1 MTVLTTDAIRLG
13 ASATDKHD
21 AIAQAG
27 TLLVTAGC
35 VTPEY
40 LTGMAARE
48 TVMSTFIGNG
58 VAIPHG
64 QADDRRYV
72 QRTGISVLQVPGGV
86 TWNEGETAYLIIG
99 IAALADEH
107 IEVIGR
113 LAELLED
120 EALVMQLARTED
132 VAAITE
138 ALSPQSAH

>member
-1 MTVLTTDAIRLG
+1 MTVLPANAIRLG
-13 ASATDKHD
+13 ATATDKQD

-27 TLLVTAGC
+27 ALLVNAGC
-35 VTPEY
+35 VAPEY
-40 LTGMAARE
+40 VAGMAARE
-48 TVMSTFIGNG
+48 IVMSTFIGNG

-64 QADDRRYV
+64 QADDRRHV
-72 QRTGISVLQVPGGV
+72 QRTGISVLQVPAGV
-86 TWNEGETAYLIIG
+86 NWNEGEVAYLVIG

-132 VAAITE
+132 VTAITD
-138 ALSPQSAH
+138 ALSPQSAL

>member
-1 MTVLTTDAIRLG
+1 MTVLILDAIRLG
-13 ASATDKHD
+13 ASAVDKHD

-27 TLLVTAGC
+27 TLLVSAGY
-35 VTPEY
+35 VTPDY
-40 LTGMAARE
+40 VKGMAARE
-48 TVMSTFIGNG
+48 TIMSTYIGNG

-64 QADDRRYV
+64 QGDDRQYV
-72 QRTGISVLQVPGGV
+72 TRTGISVLQVPGGV

-120 EALVMQLARTED
+120 EALVMELARTTD
-132 VAAITE
+132 STAIT
-138 ALSPQSAH
+138 AAPSPQQSA